1 MQTFLL
7 QAFDY
12 SLLQLVASISHLAGL
27 AINLIIGIAI
37 ALLLIRW
44 IMDAFDVS
52 PFGRITYYLRR
63 PTDKLVAHA
72 RSSRFYYP
80 MRQAFKINPTIL
92 IAIIEIAIVWLVL
105 TMLLGFF
112 TTIIS
117 ALVFTVNA
125 LFLGN
130 IASGI
135 RLLVGTLL
143 LSAIFFLMCLMTVI
157 FVNWVTG
164 LLDRWSFQALQR
176 LTPLLRVFEFGGKFA
191 GWSFMFLWLA
201 LYFSAAVVQSLFL
214 KPF

>member
-7 QAFDY
+7 QAFDFT
-12 SLLQLVASISHLAGL
+12 LQQLVISISYLAGWV
-27 AINLIIGIAI
+27 INLIIGIAL
-37 ALLLIRW
+37 ALLVIRW
-44 IMDAFDVS
+44 VMDAFDVS

-92 IAIIEIAIVWLVL
+92 IAIIEIVIVWLVL
-105 TMLLGFF
+105 TMLLSFF
-112 TTIIS
+112 TGIIGGLIS
-117 ALVFTVNA
+117 ALNA
-125 LFLGN
+125 LFLGYV
-130 IASGI
+130 AGGI
-135 RLLVGTLL
+135 RLLIGTLL

-164 LLDRWSFQALQR
+164 LFDRWSFLAYQR